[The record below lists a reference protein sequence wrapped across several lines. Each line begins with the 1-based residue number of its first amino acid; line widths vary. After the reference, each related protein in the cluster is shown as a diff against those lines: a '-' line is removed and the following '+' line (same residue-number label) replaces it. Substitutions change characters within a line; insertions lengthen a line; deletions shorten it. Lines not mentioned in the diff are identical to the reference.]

1 LSGIHEAGEGISH
14 LHAAYLTGNL
24 SGLED
29 ELEGQSEKEPNGEF
43 AGQNHEERGRG
54 NRGRRRGN
62 QRRHERGEQK
72 SESNFDARG
81 DSGAAEEGRNHQ
93 QAGDARP
100 AIIQAATVRSRGRAN
115 GIAMGIWSTITSTA
129 TNYRSLAALGMTI
142 SYFAID
148 SSDKRVK
155 VGPQADGE
163 KHQLAQHPGKQHE
176 DGPRHHRQTRHVGQ
190 SLILQRSQHLRD
202 IDEQADE
209 HRDQQQRRAHQQSH
223 LQGVA
228 EQRDNLFCAHTRL
241 SGKNS
246 ASGNR

>member
-1 LSGIHEAGEGISH
+1 MAGRQILEAAPESTQQPVWDAELKKEQEHDQFVESGKYSGIGLTVVGIHEAGEGISH

-100 AIIQAATVRSRGRAN
+100 G
-115 GIAMGIWSTITSTA
+115 
-129 TNYRSLAALGMTI
+129 
-142 SYFAID
+142 D
-148 SSDKRVK
+148 
-155 VGPQADGE
+155 
-163 KHQLAQHPGKQHE
+163 HPGS
-176 DGPRHHRQTRHVGQ
+176 DGALEGQGKRHRYGHLEHNYLNRDKLQIPRCARDDNFLLRHRFIGQ
-190 SLILQRSQHLRD
+190 KGESRTTGRW
-202 IDEQADE
+202 
-209 HRDQQQRRAHQQSH
+209 
-223 LQGVA
+223 
-228 EQRDNLFCAHTRL
+228 
-241 SGKNS
+241 
-246 ASGNR
+246 